1 MKLFFFYSI
10 LLAGALSSLSC
21 KHAETQPDVKPLPSP
36 DTLITFSIGAVG
48 DLMCHSTQFNNARI
62 QGDSFDFTGS
72 FSYVTPIITGVD
84 FMLGNLETTL
94 AGKVRPYSGYPMFNT
109 PDAYAAAIKQAGFD
123 CIVTANNHSNDSGEE
138 GIKRTIRILDSIG
151 LHHTGTYQTAQDRDS
166 IRIYTVKGVKIG
178 VVSYTYSTNGLPL
191 SDGKPWLVNPLDSS
205 LIQQDIQKGRSL
217 GAELMIV
224 FYHFGEEYQ
233 RLPNAYQKQ
242 FVQWAIDCGAD
253 IIFGSHPH
261 VLQPDGMYAGS
272 GSRLDSVYVAWSMG
286 NFISNQQDEYT
297 DEGVIIRLDITKNL
311 QTGHMQIAQSAY
323 TPTWVYRGK
332 LPENSVHTV
341 FPVVDSSYT
350 GIPDYILTHY
360 RSELDK
366 AWTHTNTTFQTP
378 VMLPKK

>member
-1 MKLFFFYSI
+1 MKLLFFFPV
-10 LLAGALSSLSC
+10 LLAGAIGSVSC
-21 KHAETQPDVKPLPSP
+21 KRAETQANAVPAIAPDS
-36 DTLITFSIGAVG
+36 TITFSIGAVG
-48 DLMCHSTQFNNARI
+48 DLMCHSNQFNNARI

-72 FSYVTPIITGVD
+72 FTYVQPILSGVD

-109 PDAYAAAIKQAGFD
+109 PDAYAVALKQAGFD

-138 GIKRTIRILDSIG
+138 GIKRTIRILDSVG
-151 LHHTGTYQTAQDRDS
+151 LHHTGSFQTAADRDS
-166 IRIYTVKGVKIG
+166 IRIYSVKGVKVG

-191 SDGKPWLVNPLDSS
+191 TEGKPWLVNTLDSV

-261 VLQPDGMYAGS
+261 VLQPDGFYPSTAS
-272 GSRLDSVYVAWSMG
+272 LVDSVYVAWSMG

-297 DEGVIIRLDITKNL
+297 DEGVILQLDITKNL
-311 QTGHMQIAQSAY
+311 HTGKLHIDRAAY

-332 LPENSVHTV
+332 LPENGVHTV
-341 FPVVDSSYT
+341 FPVVDSTFT
-350 GIPDYILTHY
+350 GVPDYILKNY

-366 AWTHTNTTFQTP
+366 AWTHTHKTFDRA
-378 VMLPKK
+378 VVLPKK